1 MAVKVFIDANLL
13 FYKIISDLLFDS
25 SSLGL
30 IDAYW
35 SQAVIDEYLEH
46 GPRVLN
52 EVRKSRGQE
61 ENHEIAKGMIEKKVE
76 LFKAHSGFNL
86 VEDYDSVEIPD
97 DSLKDKD
104 DIHVLKAAIKSDC
117 SVLLTLDAGFRKIS
131 SLEDLK
137 IVAKKAD
144 ELFCELFDHEEDR
157 MMDVIE
163 ETRKGIERQQDR
175 DIDLAQLVEMM
186 KEGELEGLA
195 QKVTSYLA

>member
-1 MAVKVFIDANLL
+1 MRESIFI

-25 SSLGL
+25 SNLGL

-46 GPRVLN
+46 GPRFLN
-52 EVRKSRGQE
+52 EVRQSRGEE
-61 ENHEIAKGMIEKKVE
+61 ENYETTKGMIEKKVE
-76 LFKAHSGFNL
+76 LFKEYSGFNL

-97 DSLKDKD
+97 DSLNDKD
-104 DIHVLKAAIKSDC
+104 DVHVLKAAIKSHC
-117 SVLLTLDAGFRKIS
+117 SVLLTLDAGIREIS

-137 IVAKKAD
+137 ILAKKAD
-144 ELFCELFDHEEDR
+144 EFFCELFVNEEDR

-175 DIDLAQLVEMM
+175 DIDLFHLVEMM
-186 KEGELEGLA
+186 KEGELEGPA
-195 QKVTSYLA
+195 QKLTLFLAR

>member
-61 ENHEIAKGMIEKKVE
+61 ENHEIAKAMIEKKVG
-76 LFKAHSGFNL
+76 LFKTHSGFNL

-175 DIDLAQLVEMM
+175 NVDLAQFIDMM
-186 KEGELEGLA
+186 RDGELEGLA